1 MPLET
6 DFSTLEGQ
14 EVQILEKVH
23 LEPSLGQN
31 MILSWR
37 FEKVEEL

>member
-14 EVQILEKVH
+14 EVQILEKSAFGAKFEPKH
-23 LEPSLGQN
+23 DSKLE
-31 MILSWR
+31 I
-37 FEKVEEL
+37 